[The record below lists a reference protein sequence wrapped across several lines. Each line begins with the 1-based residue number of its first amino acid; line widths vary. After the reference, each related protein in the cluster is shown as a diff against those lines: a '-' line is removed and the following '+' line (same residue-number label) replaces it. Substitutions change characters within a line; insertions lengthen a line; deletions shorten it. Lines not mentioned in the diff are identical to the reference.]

1 MPANSQTKNTTLNL
15 KKIMC
20 GKTERVSFAKVQEPI
35 ELPYL
40 VAIQK
45 DTYKEFLE
53 KGIGETI
60 AEFSPIEDF
69 SGKAELHFLD
79 YSIDYGAVKYPIAE
93 CRRRALTYSAPIRV
107 NARLINKDT
116 GEAIDQNVMLGEV
129 PLMTEDGSFLISGVD
144 RVIVS
149 QIVRSP
155 GVYFDSVD
163 DKNTGKTTY
172 TANLN
177 PTRGM
182 WLEFEQTP
190 KDTLRVIMDRSVKVS
205 AGILL
210 KGLGLGSDAEIAKL
224 FGNDPLIVNT
234 LEQETQKT
242 EEEALIELSKKLKPS
257 ELPSAEAIKTFI
269 FNTFFTNLRYDLAK
283 VGRYKFNKKLNL
295 CNRLVGVTLGQDI
308 KLPDGT
314 QLPEGTEITKEQATL
329 IQNAGINEVWVLLD
343 NGKKHLMR
351 GNNRVALDSQI
362 KCEPRD
368 YNIYELVHYPTLQ
381 ELWKGAK
388 TKEAKLNIV
397 QENAEALINRHIVID
412 DILASISYLL
422 DLTVGIGI
430 VDVIDHL
437 ANRRVSS
444 VGELMNIAL
453 HSGMAKLAT
462 LARESMQG
470 QDLTQASPSTI
481 INARHVNKA
490 FMDFMKTSPLSQSM
504 DQVNPLSEL
513 TQKRKVSAVG
523 PRGVRKER
531 AGEEVRDIHYTHYG
545 RICAIE
551 TPEGQSIGLINSLA
565 TYARINEYGFLEAPY
580 KKVDKKTGK
589 VTNQVEYLMA
599 DVEERNKIAPAVEP
613 LDEEGRFINKTVVC
627 RYKDRFIE
635 IPSEEVDY
643 VDVSPRQMISVATS
657 CIPFLENA
665 DSARALLGSNMQR
678 QAVPLI
684 RTEAP
689 IVGTGM
695 EYRVAR
701 DSGALVLS
709 DTDGVVKYVDAKE
722 IHIQDAEGNLHKKE
736 LIKFSKTTK
745 DTCLNQKPIV
755 KEGDKV
761 KKGEAIA
768 DGLSTSNGELA
779 LGRNVLVAFMNWEGY
794 NYEDAILINERLVKE
809 DVYTSITLKVEDIK
823 CRSTK
828 LGNEEI
834 TRDIPN
840 LSEDAL
846 KNLDENG
853 IIRVGAEVRPGDIL
867 VGKVTPKGETELT
880 PEERLL
886 RAIFGE
892 KSREVR
898 DTSLRV
904 PHGRGGVV
912 VDVQVFSRANKDELE
927 AGVNQLVKVYIA
939 QKRKISVGDKMSGRH
954 GNKGIVSRILPSE
967 DMPFMS
973 NGQPVDVVLNPL
985 GVPSRMNIGQLLEVH
1000 LGRVAKVL
1008 GWKVA
1013 TPAFD
1018 GASEQQI
1025 AQLYRENGLEED
1037 AKMVLYDGRTGEAFD
1052 HRVTVGYMYMLKLTH
1067 MVDNKMHAR
1076 SVGPYA
1082 LVTAQPL
1089 GGQAMFG
1096 GQRFSEMDVWALEG
1110 YGAANLLQ
1118 EMLTIKSDDIAGRGK
1133 VYTAIVQGQ
1142 PITEPGIPESFK
1154 VLVKELQA
1162 LGLDIRILTEDSR
1175 EIELG
1180 ELTNDEIDVPV
1191 ATKHHLPET
1200 KEIELNFDDIEGEN
1214 DHDFISESEF
1224 KQLENDE
1231 DAFNAGNLF
1240 DDFDE

>member
-1 MPANSQTKNTTLNL
+1 MPVSNQPKNTSLKLN
-15 KKIMC
+15 KVMC
-20 GKTERVSFAKVQEPI
+20 GKTERVSFARVKEPI

-53 KGIGETI
+53 HGIGETI

-69 SGKAELHFLD
+69 SGKAELQFLD
-79 YSIDYGAVKYPIAE
+79 YSIDYNAVKYSVDE
-93 CRRRALTYSAPIRV
+93 CRRRALNYEAPIRV
-107 NARLINKDT
+107 NTRLINKET
-116 GEAIDQNVMLGEV
+116 GEAIEQNVLLGNV
-129 PLMTEDGSFLISGVD
+129 PLMTQDGSFLISGVD

-155 GVYFDSVD
+155 SVYYEAVD

-172 TANLN
+172 TASLN

-182 WLEFEQTP
+182 WLEFEQTQ

-210 KGLGLGSDAEIAKL
+210 KGLGLGSDKTIAAL
-224 FGNDPLIVNT
+224 FGNHPLILNT
-234 LEQETQKT
+234 LEQEPQKT
-242 EEEALIELSKKLKPS
+242 EEEALLELSKKLKPS

-295 CNRLVGVTLGQDI
+295 CNRLPGLTLADDL
-308 KLPDGT
+308 KLPGDVVISK
-314 QLPEGTEITKEQATL
+314 GTELTSEQATQ
-329 IQNAGINEVWVLLD
+329 IQNAGINEVWVELD
-343 NGKKHLMR
+343 NGKRHYMR
-351 GNNRVALDSQI
+351 GNNRVALDSLL
-362 KCEPRD
+362 KCNPRD
-368 YNIYELVHYPTLQ
+368 YGIYELVHYPTLTQ
-381 ELWKGAK
+381 LWKGAK
-388 TKEAKLNIV
+388 TKEAKLEIV
-397 QENAEALINRHIVID
+397 RENSEALINRHIVID

-422 DLTVGIGI
+422 DLVDGIGA
-430 VDVIDHL
+430 VDEIDHL

-444 VGELMNIAL
+444 VGELVNIAL

-462 LARESMQG
+462 FARESMQG

-490 FMDFMKTSPLSQSM
+490 LLDFMKTSPLSQSM

-513 TQKRKVSAVG
+513 TQKRKTSAVG
-523 PRGVRKER
+523 PRGVSKQR
-531 AGEEVRDIHYTHYG
+531 AGLEVRDIHYTHYG

-551 TPEGQSIGLINSLA
+551 TPEGQSIGLINSMA
-565 TYARINEYGFLEAPY
+565 TYSRLNEYGFLEAPY

-589 VTNQVEYLMA
+589 VTNEVVYLMA
-599 DVEERNKIAPAVEP
+599 DVEEKNKIAPAVEP
-613 LDEEGRFINKTVVC
+613 LDSEGRFVNKTIVC

-635 IPSEEVDY
+635 IPREDVDY
-643 VDVSPRQMISVATS
+643 VDVSPRQMMSVATS
-657 CIPFLENA
+657 CIPFLEND

-684 RTEAP
+684 KTEAP
-689 IVGTGM
+689 TVGTGM
-695 EYRVAR
+695 EWHVAR

-709 DTDGVVKYVDAKE
+709 ESDGVVKYMDSRE
-722 IHIQDAEGNLHKKE
+722 IRVEDPEGKLHTYH
-736 LIKFSKTTK
+736 LTKFAKTTK

-755 KEGDKV
+755 KIGDKV
-761 KKGEAIA
+761 KKGEALA

-779 LGRNVLVAFMNWEGY
+779 LGKDVLVAFMNWEGY

-809 DVYTSITLKVEDIK
+809 DVFTSITLKVEDIK
-823 CRSTK
+823 CRATK

-840 LSEDAL
+840 LGEDAL

-912 VDVQVFSRANKDELE
+912 VDVQIFSRANKDELE
-927 AGVNQLVKVYIA
+927 AGVNMLVKVYIA
-939 QKRKISVGDKMSGRH
+939 QKRKLSVGDKMSGRH
-954 GNKGIVSRILPSE
+954 GNKGIVSRIVPSE

-1013 TPAFD
+1013 SPVFD
-1018 GASEQQI
+1018 GATEQQI
-1025 AQLYRENGLEED
+1025 SQLYRENGLEED
-1037 AKMVLYDGRTGEAFD
+1037 AKMTLYDGRTGEPFD
-1052 HRVTVGYMYMLKLTH
+1052 NRVTVGYMYMIKLTH

-1076 SVGPYA
+1076 SIGPYA

-1096 GQRFSEMDVWALEG
+1096 GQKFSEMDVWALEG

-1118 EMLTIKSDDIAGRGK
+1118 EMLTIKSDDVNGRTK
-1133 VYTAIVQGQ
+1133 VYESIVKGL
-1142 PITEPGIPESFK
+1142 PIAEPGIPESFK
-1154 VLVKELQA
+1154 VLVKELQS
-1162 LGLDIRILTEDSR
+1162 LGLDIKILTEDAR
-1175 EIELG
+1175 EIEMG
-1180 ELTNDEIDVPV
+1180 ELSTEELDVPMFGKGSSKP
-1191 ATKHHLPET
+1191 TD
-1200 KEIELNFDDIEGEN
+1200 EIELNFDDIEDETNGSV
-1214 DHDFISESEF
+1214 ISENEF
-1224 KQLENDE
+1224 NELNK
-1231 DAFNAGNLF
+1231 DAFNADNLF
-1240 DDFDE
+1240 EDFDE